1 MVVVDTGRGLGSG
14 FVYDELGTIVT
25 NYHVIEGAQKIVVR
39 FADKSTADVAGY
51 LAIAVGKDLAI
62 LRVNPQGRTMQP
74 LRVAGE
80 QPKKAEEVF
89 AFGAPRGLASTVTN
103 GIVSSVRQGSE
114 LRDNF
119 KAMTGV
125 DVYTEHQ
132 HYDLDAVWIQTT
144 APISGGNSGGPLV
157 NRQGEVVGLNTWN
170 RTDGQNLNFA
180 ISVEHVKKMME
191 STQSGV
197 QPLASL
203 PKPRKETVS
212 AGTSEKTLAYWN
224 EIGKINR
231 TLFDRLR
238 HTPRPHVPPLKKRTA
253 AFFAKLAVYY
263 KKVADFLPET
273 AHKLRALDMAGVDGD
288 VVLLVTADA
297 FQLEQTA
304 DDLRKLSI
312 EAEIG
317 RYVHI
322 FDMDQI
328 HKKSYGRFDFVNIG
342 AAYERMRLLLS
353 ARYQVQFPNIAGDA
367 GAPKKAK
374 SSDESEP
381 DDDREKQASGKL
393 KLAKQLLEAGKRDA
407 ARERLEK
414 ILDEY
419 PGTAAAEAAEAAL
432 AELDGE

>member
-1 MVVVDTGRGLGSG
+1 
-14 FVYDELGTIVT
+14 T
-25 NYHVIEGAQKIVVR
+25 NYHVIEGAKTAVVR
-39 FADKSTADVAGY
+39 FPDNSTSPVTGF

-62 LRVNPQGRTMQP
+62 LRIDPAGRTLKP
-74 LRVAGE
+74 LRVATE
-80 QPKKAEEVF
+80 RPRKAEEVF

-119 KAMTGV
+119 KATTGV
-125 DVYTEHQ
+125 DVYTDQQ

-157 NRQGEVVGLNTWN
+157 SRQGEVVGLNTWH

-180 ISVEHVKKMME
+180 ISIEHVQKTMT

-203 PKPRKETVS
+203 PKPRKES
-212 AGTSEKTLAYWN
+212 GHSGDSEKTLVYWN

-231 TLFDRLR
+231 ALFDRLR
-238 HTPRPHVPPLKKRTA
+238 RTPRPHVPPLRKRTSL
-253 AFFAKLAVYY
+253 FFAKLAVYY
-263 KKVADFLPET
+263 KKVADFLPDT
-273 AHKLRALDMAGVDGD
+273 AHKLRELDMKGVDGD
-288 VVLLVTADA
+288 LVLLATADA
-297 FQLEQTA
+297 LQLEQTA
-304 DDLRKLSI
+304 NDLRTLSI

-317 RYVHI
+317 QYVHI

-328 HKKSYGRFDFVNIG
+328 HKKSYGRFDFVSIG
-342 AAYERMRLLLS
+342 SAYEKMRLALS
-353 ARYQVQFPNIAGDA
+353 ARYQEQFPNIAGDA

-374 SSDESEP
+374 SSADDSDQ
-381 DDDREKQASGKL
+381 DDDREKRASERL
-393 KLAKQLLEAGKRDA
+393 KLAKQLLEAGKREA

-414 ILDEY
+414 VLDEY
-419 PGTAAAEAAEAAL
+419 AGTSAAEEAETAL
-432 AELDGE
+432 EELDDD